1 MKYSRRR
8 SSRPNSASRRPTR
21 DLETLETRQLLAQST
36 YLPIN
41 AYPLTDYPQTVQDP
55 GRVPPAIIDHPIG
68 SSTAQLATYGN
79 EGKLITGTDRQ
90 GNRYELKLTGPGYI
104 IVTDTTPTDGVLDDD
119 INTIRLVGTDIHK
132 SVLTGQTIESL
143 NAPLSYTQLP
153 TLGQVR
159 FNSLIADSGVKR
171 ITLNGFVLSDTVTQ
185 DGATNYNLTTGINL
199 AGGVQRLEFQG
210 VDARYPAA
218 FNPQPIT
225 IAIGS
230 PTTPL
235 KAKPD
240 IRIDSITNTVYDF
253 STNGLFPSDFQTIP
267 TGPLTSP
274 SLILTVNGDIASFNV
289 VSITQSTNVASLS
302 PSVNGLA
309 FNPPVQL
316 IPDFSAALQYQYPIV
331 GTTGRTAVT
340 AKSIKHIRASGNVT
354 NTTFSK
360 STQPFSNSL
369 TGLDSV
375 GAVQIGGVADAV
387 AIDSRGSI
395 KSLKFAKGA
404 GSPVGVSQNPIYYG
418 TPADQYGYPHNGDVG
433 VQVVT
438 EGNIGSIVAAPNDR
452 FLQTRQDPSL
462 IQGLNGTTTYAVRP
476 GTAVQSAV
484 IVAAGSIGKTH
495 VVGDLRNSQISAGTN
510 YYSQIS
516 GNEGVTAGRSK
527 IGPAKIK
534 GDLVDTVVAASYRSN
549 DGIYGNGNDS
559 AGDGEIIGSQIGNI
573 YQTPAG
579 TTAQGTR
586 GSGFFS
592 RYNSVHKRPTTK
604 VKK

>member
-1 MKYSRRR
+1 MSSSRRR

-36 YLPIN
+36 YLPLS
-41 AYPLTDYPQTVQDP
+41 AYPLSDFPRTVADP

-68 SSTAQLATYGN
+68 SSTALLATYGN

-90 GNRYELKLTGPGYI
+90 GNRYELRLTGPGRI
-104 IVTDTTPTDGVLDDD
+104 IVTDATPTDGVLDDD
-119 INTIRLVGTDIHK
+119 INTIRLVGTDIHR
-132 SVLTGQTIESL
+132 SVLTGQVIQSPY
-143 NAPLSYTQLP
+143 APQIYTQLP

-159 FNSLIADSGVKR
+159 FNSLIADTGVKR

-210 VDARYPAA
+210 VDARFPAA
-218 FNPQPIT
+218 FNPSPIT

-230 PTTPL
+230 PATPL

-240 IRIDSITNTVYDF
+240 IRIDSISNTVYDYSSNGLGAF
-253 STNGLFPSDFQTIP
+253 STPVIP
-267 TGPLTSP
+267 TGPLTTP
-274 SLILTVNGDIASFNV
+274 SLILTVNGEIASFNV
-289 VSITQSTNVASLS
+289 VSITQSTNVATLS
-302 PSVNGLA
+302 PPVNGI
-309 FNPPVQL
+309 FQVVPVQL
-316 IPDFSAALQYQYPIV
+316 IPDYSAALQYQYPIV

-360 STQPFSNSL
+360 SLQPFQNSL
-369 TGLDSV
+369 TGLDEV

-395 KSLKFAKGA
+395 KSLKFAKGL
-404 GSPVGVSQNPIYYG
+404 GSPIGVSQNPIYYG
-418 TPADQYGYPHNGDVG
+418 TPADRYGYPQNGNVG
-433 VQVVT
+433 VQIVT
-438 EGNIGSIVAAPNDR
+438 EGNIGSIEAAPADR
-452 FLQTRQDPSL
+452 FTQTRQDPTL
-462 IQGLNGTTTYAVRP
+462 IQGINGTTVYAVRP
-476 GTAVQSAV
+476 GTAAQSSV
-484 IVAAGSIGKTH
+484 IVAGGSIGKTH

-516 GNEGVTAGRSK
+516 GNEGVTAGSST
-527 IGPAKIK
+527 IGPATIK

-559 AGDGEIIGSQIGNI
+559 AGDGEIIGSQTGNI
-573 YQTPAG
+573 YQTPTG
-579 TTAQGTR
+579 STAAGTR

-592 RYNSVHKRPTTK
+592 RYSSVHRRPTTK
-604 VKK
+604 VVK